1 MFHIWYLL
9 VCFLRLGDG
18 VSCKQEDV
26 LQSKEKLLTR
36 KMAKGQKDGAEVF

>member
-9 VCFLRLGDG
+9 ACFLRLGDG

-26 LQSKEKLLTR
+26 FQSKEKLLMR
-36 KMAKGQKDGAEVF
+36 QMAKGQKDRAEMF